1 VKAELLEYLVCPDC
15 QEAFDLVVHQE
26 RDGEI
31 EAGLL
36 TCRRGCGTY
45 PITRFVPRFVD
56 ADRYAGSFS
65 LQRRYVRRH
74 FEHYRKDQSGD
85 RLFLPTTGFE
95 ADAVARGLT
104 LEVGCGYGRFVD
116 VVNRMGGTIVGIDLS
131 THSIDLARDF
141 VGSRPG
147 VHLVQCDLF
156 KLPFRRATFDHIYS
170 IGVLHHTPD
179 TREAFRAIVPYARP
193 SGRIAIWT
201 YHPRNKVHANRWRV
215 VTTKL
220 PAPVL
225 YGFCV
230 MSQALFSWIRALPG
244 GQRFSAI
251 VPGSRPVPGSRF
263 WLRVMNDFDNLSPK
277 YAHVH
282 TPDDVRGWFTAE
294 GLEDVRVLQRDTA
307 VVGRKPVH
315 EPARVAEAGASVA
328 VGF

>member
-1 VKAELLEYLVCPDC
+1 MKAELLDYLVCPDC
-15 QEAFDLVVHQE
+15 RERFDLAVHKE
-26 RDGEI
+26 ADGEI
-31 EAGLL
+31 ETGVLS
-36 TCRRGCGTY
+36 CRRGCGSY

-56 ADRYAGSFS
+56 ADRYANTFS

-74 FEHYRKDQSGD
+74 FDHYRQDVSGD
-85 RLFLPTTGFE
+85 RLFLPTTGFD
-95 ADAVARGLT
+95 ADAVKRGVS
-104 LEVGCGYGRFVD
+104 LEVGCGYGRFLD
-116 VVNRMGGTIVGIDLS
+116 VVNRMGGTIIGVDLS

-156 KLPFRRATFDHIYS
+156 RLPFRPATFDHVFS

-179 TREAFRAIVPYARP
+179 TREAFKAIVPYARP
-193 SGRIAIWT
+193 LGRVAIWT

-225 YGFCV
+225 YAFCFT
-230 MSQALFSWIRALPG
+230 SQALFSWIRALPG
-244 GQRFSAI
+244 GARFSAI
-251 VPGSRPVPGSRF
+251 VPGSRPVPGSKF

-282 TPDDVRGWFTAE
+282 TPDEVSAWFAAE

-307 VVGRKPVH
+307 VVGRKPL
-315 EPARVAEAGASVA
+315 AQAAFALAGSAA
-328 VGF
+328 AGMRG